1 MPLGR
6 KRVRNVDRA
15 SVGELETFW
24 KAYVIKLVFLEVE
37 PEMEI
42 MLQVIH

>member
-1 MPLGR
+1 MGR
-6 KRVRNVDRA
+6 KRDRDVDRA
-15 SVGELETFW
+15 SVGQLETFW
-24 KAYVIKLVFLEVE
+24 KAHVIKLGFLEVE